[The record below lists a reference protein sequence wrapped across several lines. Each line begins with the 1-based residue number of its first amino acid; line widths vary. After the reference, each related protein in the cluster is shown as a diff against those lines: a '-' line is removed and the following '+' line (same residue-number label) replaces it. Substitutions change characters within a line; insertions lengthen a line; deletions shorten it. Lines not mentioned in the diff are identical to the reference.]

1 MLPNQYLCEATPK
14 KEVALTT
21 ETTMYK
27 TILLAVIFA
36 LVSSVAMAQVRCG
49 QRENIV
55 KWLAAKHNEG
65 SIAFGVTISGSLVEV
80 LSTKEGETWT
90 IIITSSEGSSC
101 IVAVG
106 EGWRTKEYQE
116 HFAEPQT

>member
-1 MLPNQYLCEATPK
+1 
-14 KEVALTT
+14 
-21 ETTMYK
+21 MYK
-27 TILLAVIFA
+27 TILLAVVFA
-36 LVSSVAMAQVRCG
+36 LVSSVAKAQVRCG

-55 KWLAAKHNEG
+55 KWLAASHNEG

-101 IVAVG
+101 IVAAG

>member
-14 KEVALTT
+14 KQVALTT
-21 ETTMYK
+21 ETTM
-27 TILLAVIFA
+27 L
-36 LVSSVAMAQVRCG
+36 
-49 QRENIV
+49 
-55 KWLAAKHNEG
+55 
-65 SIAFGVTISGSLVEV
+65 IAFGVTISGSLVEV

-90 IIITSSEGSSC
+90 IIVTSSEGSSC
-101 IVAVG
+101 IVAMG